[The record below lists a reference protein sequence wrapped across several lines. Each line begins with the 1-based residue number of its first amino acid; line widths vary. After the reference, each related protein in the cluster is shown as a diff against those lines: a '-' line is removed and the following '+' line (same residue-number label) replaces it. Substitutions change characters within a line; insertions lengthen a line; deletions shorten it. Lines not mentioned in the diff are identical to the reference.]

1 MNKPRPPKHVLNF
14 LRWFC
19 RADYLEEIEGNLLE
33 LYEQQFEESPAKAR
47 RQFAW
52 NVLRH
57 FRPSFIRSFKT
68 FYSQNPTIMFRHN
81 LLLTYRNF
89 KRYKSTFL
97 INLIGLSS
105 GLACALL
112 IFLWVNDELSVDAF
126 HEKDAQLYQ
135 VMQHRVQDGEV
146 VTSTWVPGL
155 TAQTLVEEMPEV
167 ELAVAAFALD
177 HYTLSA
183 DDKDIQATGQYVGE
197 AFFKLFSYPLQQG
210 DANQVLADRSAI
222 VISETLARKLF
233 NTTENVVGK
242 TIEWQH
248 EEQYQVTGVF
258 ADIPR
263 QSSVQFDF
271 VLSFQIFLEDEGWA
285 TRWRTSWPETYAL
298 LKPGA
303 DVSHL
308 NEKIAELVNRKT
320 NGEVTH
326 RTLFVAPFSKN
337 YLYGN
342 YENGK
347 QAGGR
352 IDYVRLF
359 SIIAVF
365 ILLIACINF
374 MNLSTAKAARRLKEV
389 GIKKAVGAERSTL
402 IFQYLGESTLMAMLS
417 LLTATGLVLLFLPQF
432 NQITGKQLHL
442 PLDASLILSLLAI
455 TLVTGLLAGSYPAL
469 YLSAFNPVKVLK
481 GTLSKSVGELWARKG
496 LVVVQFTLSIILIV
510 SVFIVY
516 KQIEFAQSKNLGY
529 DKDNILYVNRAGWE
543 EGPLETFL
551 AEARQLPGVLR
562 ASSMGHDMTG
572 HIAASYGVQWP
583 GKDPDDRTEFEMMPV
598 GYDMLE
604 LLEVEMAA
612 GRTFSKEFSTD
623 TSKIIFNEAAIAHI
637 GFSDP
642 IGKVVTWGDEKMEII
657 GVVKDFH
664 FESLHEKVKP
674 MMFWLDPPRTWSI
687 AIKIKAG
694 EEQETIAQL
703 QPLFQTFYPG
713 FPFDYKF
720 LDQEYQALYAAE
732 QRVSTLSKYFAGIAI
747 LISCLGLFGLAA
759 FTAER
764 RLKEIGIRKI
774 LGSSD
779 FGIVRLLSGD
789 FTKMVLVGIV
799 IALPISYFIAQ
810 RWLQDFA
817 FHIDLHWWYF
827 AGAGLL
833 ALLIAWFTVGLQTV
847 RAARVNPVDCLRD
860 E

>member
-1 MNKPRPPKHVLNF
+1 MKSPPSQYALRF

-19 RADYLEEIEGNLLE
+19 RDEYLEEIEGNLLE
-33 LYEQQFEESPAKAR
+33 LYEQQYEESPTKAR
-47 RQFAW
+47 RKFTR
-52 NVLRH
+52 NVLWH

-68 FYSQNPTIMFRHN
+68 FYPQNPTIMFRHN
-81 LLLTYRNF
+81 LLLTFRNF
-89 KRYKSTFL
+89 KRYKTAFL
-97 INLIGLSS
+97 INLVGLSS

-112 IFLWVNDELSVDAF
+112 IFLWVNDELSIDTF
-126 HEKDAQLYQ
+126 HANDDRLYQ
-135 VMQHRVQDGEV
+135 VMQHRTQDNEII
-146 VTSTWVPGL
+146 TSTWVPGL
-155 TAQTLVEEMPEV
+155 TAQTLEEEMPEV
-167 ELAVAAFALD
+167 EHAVAAFALD
-177 HYTLSA
+177 RYTLSI

-197 AFFKLFSYPLQQG
+197 DFFKLFSYPLRQG
-210 DANQVLADRSAI
+210 AANQVLADRSAI
-222 VISETLARKLF
+222 VISETLAMSLF

-242 TIEWQH
+242 IIEWQH

-263 QSSVQFDF
+263 HASVQFDF

-303 DVSHL
+303 DVNQL
-308 NEKIAELVNRKT
+308 NEKIADLVKRKT

-326 RTLFVAPFSKN
+326 RTLFVAPYSKH

-342 YENGK
+342 YENGR

-359 SIIAVF
+359 SVIAVF

-374 MNLSTAKAARRLKEV
+374 MNLSTAKASRRLKEV
-389 GIKKAVGAERSTL
+389 GIKKAVGAGRSTL

-417 LLTATGLVLLFLPQF
+417 LVTAIVLVLLFLPQF
-432 NQITGKQLHL
+432 NQITGKQLYL
-442 PLDASLILSLLAI
+442 PLDTSLILSFLAI

-481 GTLSKSVGELWARKG
+481 GALNKSVGELWARKG

-510 SVFIVY
+510 SVFVVY
-516 KQIEFAQSKNLGY
+516 KQIEFAQDKNLGY
-529 DKDNILYVNRAGWE
+529 DKDNVLYFKRVGWE

-551 AEARQLPGVLR
+551 AEARKLPGVLR

-572 HIAASYGVQWP
+572 HIANTYVEWP

-612 GRTFSKEFSTD
+612 GRTFSRAFSTD
-623 TSKIIFNEAAIAHI
+623 TAKVIFNEAAIERM
-637 GFSDP
+637 GFIDP
-642 IGKVVTWGDEKMEII
+642 VGKTVTWGGGKLEIL

-664 FESLHEKVKP
+664 FESLHKEVKP
-674 MMFWLDPPRTWSI
+674 IMFWLSPQRTWSI
-687 AIKIKAG
+687 AVKIEAG
-694 EEQETIAQL
+694 KEQETVAEL

-720 LDQEYQALYAAE
+720 LDQEYQAQYAAE
-732 QRVSTLSKYFAGIAI
+732 QRVSTLSRYFAGVAI

-789 FTKMVLVGIV
+789 FTKMVLAAIV
-799 IALPISYFIAQ
+799 IALPVSYFVAQ
-810 RWLQDFA
+810 RWLQNFA
-817 FHIDLHWWYF
+817 FHIDLQWWYF

-847 RAARVNPVDCLRD
+847 RAARVNPVECLRD

>member
-1 MNKPRPPKHVLNF
+1 
-14 LRWFC
+14 
-19 RADYLEEIEGNLLE
+19 
-33 LYEQQFEESPAKAR
+33 
-47 RQFAW
+47 
-52 NVLRH
+52 
-57 FRPSFIRSFKT
+57 
-68 FYSQNPTIMFRHN
+68 
-81 LLLTYRNF
+81 
-89 KRYKSTFL
+89 
-97 INLIGLSS
+97 
-105 GLACALL
+105 
-112 IFLWVNDELSVDAF
+112 
-126 HEKDAQLYQ
+126 
-135 VMQHRVQDGEV
+135 
-146 VTSTWVPGL
+146 
-155 TAQTLVEEMPEV
+155 
-167 ELAVAAFALD
+167 
-177 HYTLSA
+177 
-183 DDKDIQATGQYVGE
+183 
-197 AFFKLFSYPLQQG
+197 
-210 DANQVLADRSAI
+210 
-222 VISETLARKLF
+222 
-233 NTTENVVGK
+233 
-242 TIEWQH
+242 
-248 EEQYQVTGVF
+248 
-258 ADIPR
+258 
-263 QSSVQFDF
+263 
-271 VLSFQIFLEDEGWA
+271 
-285 TRWRTSWPETYAL
+285 
-298 LKPGA
+298 
-303 DVSHL
+303 
-308 NEKIAELVNRKT
+308 
-320 NGEVTH
+320 
-326 RTLFVAPFSKN
+326 
-337 YLYGN
+337 
-342 YENGK
+342 
-347 QAGGR
+347 
-352 IDYVRLF
+352 
-359 SIIAVF
+359 
-365 ILLIACINF
+365 
-374 MNLSTAKAARRLKEV
+374 MNLSTAKASRRLKEV
-389 GIKKAVGAERSTL
+389 EIKKAVGAERSTL

-417 LLTATGLVLLFLPQF
+417 LLTAIGLVLLFLPQF

-442 PLDASLILSLLAI
+442 PLDASLILSFLAI

-481 GTLSKSVGELWARKG
+481 GTLNKSVGELWARKG

-516 KQIEFAQSKNLGY
+516 KQIESAQSKNLGY

-583 GKDPDDRTEFEMMPV
+583 GKNPDDRIEFEMMPV

-604 LLEVEMAA
+604 LLEVEMTA

-637 GFSDP
+637 GFTDP
-642 IGKVVTWGDEKMEII
+642 VGKVVTWGDEKMEII

-694 EEQETIAQL
+694 EEQETIAQI

-732 QRVSTLSKYFAGIAI
+732 QRVSTLSRYLAGIAI

-774 LGSSD
+774 LGSGD
-779 FGIVRLLSGD
+779 WNIVYLLSGD
-789 FTKMVLVGIV
+789 FTKMVLVAIV

-817 FHIDLHWWYF
+817 FHIDLRWWYF

-847 RAARVNPVDCLRD
+847 RAARVNPVECLRD